1 MTSPPPD
8 FIIAGAPKCGTT
20 AIWAALKDHPE
31 VYFSSTWKEP
41 HYYAFDYPGRRE
53 VTTLKDY
60 ERLYQDA
67 SLGQM
72 RGDASVYYVSSDQA
86 IPAILQSR
94 PDVKVV
100 VSIRNPV
107 EMFVSWHNELVKA
120 LDEDEPD
127 LLRAWVLQ
135 NERAQGHRIPRL
147 CKVPASLQYKHMC
160 SLGAQLQRLREIL
173 PQSQLL
179 VLLHQDML
187 ARPRETYQH
196 LVRFLGI
203 ADQGL
208 QEFPRENSFAKFD
221 SVYIAKLIQIA
232 VGNPIMRTFR
242 AKFKASLNDHG
253 IHPVGWLVKHYRKP
267 IPKPVLT
274 PEFRQ
279 NLIAEFSDDIGLIE
293 ELLGRDLSDWR
304 MKEPGI
310 VTSQ

>member
-1 MTSPPPD
+1 MNSPPPD

-31 VYFSSTWKEP
+31 VYFSCMKEP

-53 VTTLKDY
+53 VTTLQDY

-67 SLGQM
+67 SPGQL
-72 RGDASVYYVSSDQA
+72 RGDASVYYLSSDQA
-86 IPAILQSR
+86 IPAILKAR

-107 EMFVSWHNELVKA
+107 EMFISWHNELVKA

-127 LLRAWVLQ
+127 VLRAWLLQ
-135 NERAQGHRIPRL
+135 NERAQGHKIPRL
-147 CKVPASLQYKHMC
+147 CKVPASLQYKSMC
-160 SLGAQLQRLREIL
+160 SLGAQLRRLRGIV

-179 VLLHQDML
+179 VLLHQDMS

-208 QEFPRENSFAKFD
+208 REFPRENSFSKFD
-221 SVYIAKLIQIA
+221 SMLVAKLVRSTVA
-232 VGNPIMRTFR
+232 NSLVRNFR
-242 AKFKASLNDHG
+242 AKVKGPLNDRG
-253 IHPVGWLVKHYRKP
+253 LHPLGWLIKRYT
-267 IPKPVLT
+267 KPVSKPAL
-274 PEFRQ
+274 PQEFRQ
-279 NLIAEFSDDIGLIE
+279 RLIAEFSDDVGLIE

-304 MKEPGI
+304 MIEPGI
-310 VTSQ
+310 VASQ